1 MADTSMRYLAALIF
15 ISTTSACTVVGPDY
29 SAPQSNVPSRF
40 VGGGSS
46 ALVEAA
52 QVAWWK
58 SLKDPLLNDLVARGL
73 SRNLD
78 IAASLKRIDAARAQ
92 LGQTGVNAQVSG
104 SISAQTRRGDS
115 GFGSSQ
121 TNSVNADANYV
132 FDLFGGFRRGVEQ
145 SEAALGQAEFDTA
158 TVRLGYLAE
167 LVSSFVQARYFQ
179 NAAEISRQTIASQ
192 TRTLRLVQ
200 VRVDTGDAS
209 QLELQQARQVLDRS
223 RADLPLL
230 RANFEANVFRM
241 ATLLAEP
248 AGPLL
253 KRMQRGSGL
262 PSPRHLGKSGVPA
275 DLIRNRPDVRAAER
289 GLAAS
294 IAAIGV
300 AEAQLYPSLTISGTL
315 VASSQDSWSFG
326 PAISL
331 PLLGRGAL
339 AARRNAAIAQAE
351 QAEIA
356 WRNQVLGA
364 TEDVQTSLSLTR
376 GLSGQVAAL
385 RRVTDASS
393 NLLSLS
399 RASYENGASP
409 ITDVLDAEQAVSSA
423 RFSLL
428 GARRDFALAWIEL
441 QIATG
446 KGWLSE

>member
-1 MADTSMRYLAALIF
+1 MADTSMRYIAALIF

-52 QVAWWK
+52 RVAWWK
-58 SLKDPLLNDLVARGL
+58 SLKDPLLNDFVARGL
-73 SRNLD
+73 SQNLD

-145 SEAALGQAEFDTA
+145 SEAALGQAEFDAA

-200 VRVDTGDAS
+200 VRVDAGDAS

-230 RANFEANVFRM
+230 RANFETNVFRM

-253 KRMQRGSGL
+253 KRMQGGAGL
-262 PSPRHLGKSGVPA
+262 PSPRYLGKTGVPA
-275 DLIRNRPDVRAAER
+275 DLIRNRPDVSAAER

-294 IAAIGV
+294 TAAIGV
-300 AEAQLYPSLTISGTL
+300 AEAQLYPSLTIGGTL

-356 WRNQVLGA
+356 WRNQVLAA

-385 RRVTDASS
+385 RRVSDASS

-409 ITDVLDAEQAVSSA
+409 ITDVLDAEQALSSA

-428 GARRDFALAWIEL
+428 GARRDFALAWVEL